1 MDRTMKVTVC
11 ELRIDPHGLE
21 LDWKA
26 LVEHVK
32 SEKSDLVL
40 LPEMPFY
47 PWVAGTNNVDPQIW
61 QQAVIAHDH
70 WISRLSELSPAIVA
84 GSRPVTLKGKRHNQ
98 GFTWESG
105 YGYNSSHIKYYLPII
120 EFERSQ
126 YREYR
131 IWWRRVDY

>member
-1 MDRTMKVTVC
+1 
-11 ELRIDPHGLE
+11 
-21 LDWKA
+21 
-26 LVEHVK
+26 
-32 SEKSDLVL
+32 
-40 LPEMPFY
+40 MPFY
-47 PWVAGTNNVDPQIW
+47 PWVAGTNKVDPQIW
-61 QQAVIAHDH
+61 QQAVIAHDQ
-70 WISRLSELSPAIVA
+70 WILRLSELSPAIVA

-105 YGYNSSHIKYYLPII
+105 HGYKSSHDKYYLPII